1 MQKKTDSN
9 YYQVMEGH
17 NVNKKVFIG
26 RKACKNVFQILLP
39 LSSFYIEY
47 DNILS
52 EQKRDFSILKPFSG

>member
-47 DNILS
+47 ILS
-52 EQKRDFSILKPFSG
+52 EQKRDFSILKPFLG